1 MRGRAGFVHAHRR
14 KSPRVFAA
22 VIALAVATLAG
33 CTRAPAPPYQQ
44 QLLAFGTL
52 VDITIADTEP
62 SAAQAAGAAAIRI
75 LNELH
80 HRWHAWEPGPLTE
93 INAHL
98 AREEA
103 VTLAPDQSE
112 AIREAQRLSQESGA
126 LFNPAIGRLIGA
138 WGFHADERPA
148 GVPPPPPAR
157 VRELVAQ
164 HPTMADLHIDG
175 DQLRSDN
182 RTVQLDFGAYM
193 KGYAVDRAD
202 DALRQRGIANA
213 IINAGGELR
222 AIGRRGDRPWHIGIR
237 DPRGPGILA
246 AIDIDGDESVYTS
259 GDYERYF
266 DYAGKRY
273 QHIIDPRSGYPAE
286 GAMSATVIYPGGGVG
301 GGASTA
307 LMVAG
312 PQGWREVVRGM
323 QLKYA
328 MLVASDRTVYMT
340 PAMAKRMHFEI
351 DPAPRVVIGEPW
363 SRAPPGW
370 PSRCCR
376 CSTRTIGAT
385 RALPPACASPPA
397 ASPRS
402 SCRSIHPAA
411 SRCTDRWATAWSRSR
426 TGACDSSPRPAA
438 GSNACTRAGS
448 RTRARS
454 RPVCPMASS

>member
-33 CTRAPAPPYQQ
+33 CTRAPVPPYQQ
-44 QLLAFGTL
+44 QILAFGTL

-62 SAAQAAGAAAIRI
+62 SAAQAASAAVIRI

-103 VTLAPDQSE
+103 VTLAPDQIE

-148 GVPPPPPAR
+148 GVPPPPPER

-193 KGYAVDRAD
+193 KGYAVDRAID
-202 DALRQRGIANA
+202 ELRQRGIANA
-213 IINAGGELR
+213 IINAGGDLR
-222 AIGRRGDRPWHIGIR
+222 AIGRHGDRPWHIGIR

-266 DYAGKRY
+266 DYEGKRY

-351 DPAPRVVIGEPW
+351 DPAPRVVIGEP
-363 SRAPPGW
+363 
-370 PSRCCR
+370 
-376 CSTRTIGAT
+376 
-385 RALPPACASPPA
+385 
-397 ASPRS
+397 
-402 SCRSIHPAA
+402 
-411 SRCTDRWATAWSRSR
+411 
-426 TGACDSSPRPAA
+426 
-438 GSNACTRAGS
+438 
-448 RTRARS
+448 
-454 RPVCPMASS
+454 